1 MWRHWN
7 PASDKEFEQW
17 EFCHEWSPV
26 PVAVPRLKNKRKTK
40 SPNGCITTKHRYLI
54 PKKTPTHK
62 KKETKHRNK
71 TKHDLAFS
79 GTLRGFLGEKEI
91 RLEGGPMIF
100 IVVQAVDFHFGL
112 LPPEGGVDL
121 AQGPLPTIKRICLN
135 PPVLRFCPE
144 IPHLQ
149 NRPKFDTFGES
160 MSFFE
165 GLIQWGQYCWWKES
179 CTSWYRQYP
188 VFLYGFIDN
197 RWLAGFLQQ
206 YPSDPKTS
214 INV

>member
-1 MWRHWN
+1 MITSACR
-7 PASDKEFEQW
+7 SSQTQEQG
-17 EFCHEWSPV
+17 ENQESTRMHYYQTQV
-26 PVAVPRLKNKRKTK
+26 PDSKKNSHTQ
-40 SPNGCITTKHRYLI
+40 
-54 PKKTPTHK
+54 

-71 TKHDLAFS
+71 TKHDLAFP

-165 GLIQWGQYCWWKES
+165 GLIQ
-179 CTSWYRQYP
+179 
-188 VFLYGFIDN
+188 
-197 RWLAGFLQQ
+197 
-206 YPSDPKTS
+206 
-214 INV
+214 